1 MTQLTHTDCIQAE
14 ALTPARFIG
23 LSAMRLINA
32 MTIEAGDL
40 SDIPRGRKT
49 YERKYAKKV
58 LRDAIKY
65 GLTIDHPYQ
74 IRELDDGRKGLF
86 VLGYDGIYFAM

>member
-1 MTQLTHTDCIQAE
+1 MTQLAHAACIKAE
-14 ALTPARFIG
+14 ALSHARFIG

-32 MTIEAGDL
+32 MTVASGDL
-40 SDIPRGRKT
+40 SNIPRGRKT
-49 YERKYAKKV
+49 SERKYAKKIM
-58 LRDAIKY
+58 RDAIKY
-65 GLTIDHPYQ
+65 NMTIEKPYQ